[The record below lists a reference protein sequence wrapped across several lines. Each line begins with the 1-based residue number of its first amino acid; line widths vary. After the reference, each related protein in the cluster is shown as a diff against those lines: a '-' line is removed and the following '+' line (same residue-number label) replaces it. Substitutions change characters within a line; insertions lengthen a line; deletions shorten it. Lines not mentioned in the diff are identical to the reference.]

1 MEAMPTAREPALRAS
16 WLAILYE
23 PLLWAAF
30 AAFVGGALGL
40 FGTFLQA
47 ALEISY
53 TPTLSTIYFV
63 AVAQYS
69 GQALAAFSLIGVP
82 SLLGPHSRTK
92 VRRSVVL
99 GRLLLL
105 LLAATFVVL
114 VFFLIYMNTGEWLG
128 ASIRPTPPLYEASW
142 PLYEVSFW
150 TSIFLPMAVALP
162 YAVVAMSA
170 RKIRLGTLLAFLC
183 ILNLPFL
190 AIRFLLFPP
199 APYVPSAALAVFG
212 GYGWGV
218 SLLEASCWALLGATL
233 FHGAHER
240 VLAKASRAR
249 EKKNREAAHYLYE
262 EGLGRGNLSVVT
274 EVVSEDFRDLGR
286 GTNGK
291 LGMERLIT
299 DLWASYPDLSV
310 SVEDQEVEGD
320 LVRTRL
326 LLSGTDRG
334 SGVMWYPPTGR
345 YVSFKAECVDRF
357 RGGELVEH
365 EGMADTEGL
374 LWQLGHYQEGYPSSY
389 PNS

>member
-1 MEAMPTAREPALRAS
+1 MEALADARDSSLRAS
-16 WLAILYE
+16 WLAMLHE
-23 PLLWAAF
+23 PLLWSAL

-53 TPTLSTIYFV
+53 TPTLSTIYLV

-69 GQALAAFSLIGVP
+69 GQALAAFSLIGVT
-82 SLLGPHSRTK
+82 SLIAPYSRTA
-92 VRRSVVL
+92 VLRSVVL

-105 LLAATFVVL
+105 LLTATFAVL

-128 ASIRPTPPLYEASW
+128 ASVRPTPLLYEVSW
-142 PLYEVSFW
+142 PIYEVSFW

-162 YAVVAMSA
+162 YAVAAFSA

-183 ILNLPFL
+183 IVNLPFL
-190 AIRFLLFPP
+190 AIHFLLFPP

-218 SLLEASCWALLGATL
+218 SLLEASFWALLGAAL

-240 VLAKASRAR
+240 VLAKASRVR
-249 EKKNREAAHYLYE
+249 EKKNREAARYLYE
-262 EGLGRGNLSVVT
+262 EGLGRGNLSVVN

-286 GTNGK
+286 GTRGK

-310 SVEDQEVEGD
+310 SVEGQEVEDD
-320 LVRTRL
+320 LVSTRL

-345 YVSFKAECVDRF
+345 HVSFKAECVDRF
-357 RGGELVEH
+357 RGGAVVEH

-374 LWQLGHYQEGYPSSY
+374 LRQLGHYQEGCPNTY

>member
-1 MEAMPTAREPALRAS
+1 MEALAEAHDSPLRAS

-23 PLLWAAF
+23 PVLWAAL

-53 TPTLSTIYFV
+53 TPTLSAIYFA

-82 SLLGPHSRTK
+82 SLLGPRSKTK
-92 VRRSVVL
+92 ARRPVVL
-99 GRLLLL
+99 GGLLLL
-105 LLAATFVVL
+105 LLASTFAVL

-128 ASIRPTPPLYEASW
+128 ASVRPTPPLYEAPL
-142 PLYEVSFW
+142 PLYKVSFW
-150 TSIFLPMAVALP
+150 TSIFLPMAVTLP
-162 YAVVAMSA
+162 YAVAAISA

-199 APYVPSAALAVFG
+199 APYVPSSALAVFG

-218 SLLEASCWALLGATL
+218 SLLEASFWALFGAAL
-233 FHGAHER
+233 LRGAHER
-240 VLAKASRAR
+240 VLVKASRVR
-249 EKKNREAAHYLYE
+249 EKENREAARHLYE
-262 EGLGRGNLSVVT
+262 EGLGRGNLSVVN
-274 EVVSEDFRDLGR
+274 EVVSEDALYLGR
-286 GTNGK
+286 GTRGK
-291 LGMERLIT
+291 LGMERLFT
-299 DLWASYPDLSV
+299 DLWASYPDLAV
-310 SVEDQEVEGD
+310 SVEGQEVEGD

-345 YVSFKAECVDRF
+345 HVRFKAECVDRF
-357 RGGELVEH
+357 RGGVLVEH
-365 EGMADTEGL
+365 EVMADTEDL
-374 LWQLGHYQEGYPSSY
+374 LRQLGHYDDGCPGTSPTS
-389 PNS
+389 

>member
-1 MEAMPTAREPALRAS
+1 MEALAKARDSPLRAS

-23 PLLWAAF
+23 PLLWAAL

-53 TPTLSTIYFV
+53 SPTLSAIYSA

-69 GQALAAFSLIGVP
+69 GQALAASSLIGVP
-82 SLLGPHSRTK
+82 YLLGPRSK
-92 VRRSVVL
+92 MKARRPVVL
-99 GRLLLL
+99 GGLLLL
-105 LLAATFVVL
+105 LLASTFAVL

-128 ASIRPTPPLYEASW
+128 ASVRPTPPLYEAPL

-162 YAVVAMSA
+162 YVVAAISA

-190 AIRFLLFPP
+190 AIRFLIFPP
-199 APYVPSAALAVFG
+199 APYVPSAALVVLG

-218 SLLEASCWALLGATL
+218 SLLEASFWALLGAAL
-233 FHGAHER
+233 LHGARER
-240 VLAKASRAR
+240 VLANASRVR
-249 EKKNREAAHYLYE
+249 EKENQEAARYLYE
-262 EGLGRGNLSVVT
+262 DGMGRGNLSVINK
-274 EVVSEDFRDLGR
+274 VVSENLLYLGR
-286 GTNGK
+286 GTRGK

-310 SVEDQEVEGD
+310 SVEGQEVEGD
-320 LVRTRL
+320 LVRTHL

-345 YVSFKAECVDRF
+345 HVSFKVEYVDRF
-357 RGGELVEH
+357 RGRELVEH
-365 EGMADTEGL
+365 EVMADTEEL
-374 LWQLGHYQEGYPSSY
+374 LRQLGHHDDSCPGTSPTS
-389 PNS
+389 

>member
-1 MEAMPTAREPALRAS
+1 MKALAARDPALRAS
-16 WLAILYE
+16 WLAMLRE
-23 PLLWAAF
+23 PLLWAAL
-30 AAFVGGALGL
+30 AAFVGGTLGL

-53 TPTLSTIYFV
+53 TPTLSTIYFA

-92 VRRSVVL
+92 ARQSVVL

-105 LLAATFVVL
+105 LLAATFTIL

-128 ASIRPTPPLYEASW
+128 ASVRPTPPLYEVSW
-142 PLYEVSFW
+142 PLYKVSFW
-150 TSIFLPMAVALP
+150 TSIFLPMAVAFP
-162 YAVVAMSA
+162 YAVAAFSV
-170 RKIRLGTLLAFLC
+170 RKIRLGALLAFLC

-199 APYVPSAALAVFG
+199 APYVSSAALAVFG

-218 SLLEASCWALLGATL
+218 SLLEASVWALLGAAL
-233 FHGAHER
+233 FRGAHER
-240 VLAKASRAR
+240 VRDEATRIRAKG
-249 EKKNREAAHYLYE
+249 NREAARYLYE
-262 EGLGRGNLSVVT
+262 EGLGRGNFSVVN

-286 GTNGK
+286 GTRGR

-310 SVEDQEVEGD
+310 SVEGQEVQDE
-320 LVRTRL
+320 LVSTHL

-345 YVSFKAECVDRF
+345 HVSFKAECVDRF
-357 RGGELVEH
+357 RGGKLVEH

-374 LWQLGHYQEGYPSSY
+374 LRQLGHYQEGCPSSY